1 MYNNLR
7 LEIIKNSLPHF
18 YIIFLMVI
26 LVMVTRSHI
35 SRASEPEDNIMK
47 VPIYIVDAFTE
58 EMFKGNPAA
67 VCPLSEWLDDDL
79 LLSIA
84 AENNLSET
92 AFFVKNG
99 NVYQLRWFTP
109 EVEVD
114 LCGHG
119 TLASAHVLFQ
129 HLGYNNSELV
139 FETKSGRLTIKRNKD
154 LYLMDFPALSTTPV
168 KAPKILDQCLGEKPV
183 EVLSGSWLYLVLF
196 ENDEKIKRLD
206 PDFNLMKKLDKVVVV
221 TAKGVGN
228 TDFVSRCFAPNVG
241 IPEDP
246 VTGSSHCA
254 LVPFWSDKLGKSTF
268 YAQQLSN
275 RGGELY
281 CEYIGDR
288 VSIGGRAVT
297 YSQGKILFEI
307 D

>member
-1 MYNNLR
+1 
-7 LEIIKNSLPHF
+7 
-18 YIIFLMVI
+18 
-26 LVMVTRSHI
+26 MVTLIIVSRIHI
-35 SRASEPEDNIMK
+35 AAASEPEDNIME

-58 EMFKGNPAA
+58 ERFKGNPAA

-79 LLSIA
+79 LQYIA

-99 NVYQLRWFTP
+99 DIYQLRWFTP
-109 EVEVD
+109 KVEVD

-119 TLASAHVLFQ
+119 TLASAHVLFK
-129 HLGYNNSELV
+129 HLGYNNSEIV
-139 FETKSGRLTIKRNKD
+139 FETKSGRLIVKRNKD

-168 KAPKILDQCLGEKPV
+168 VKVPEILEQCLGEKPV
-183 EVLSGSWLYLVLF
+183 EVLSGSWFYFVVF

-206 PDFNLMKKLDKVVVV
+206 PDFDLMKELDKDVIV

-228 TDFVSRCFAPNVG
+228 TDFVSRCFAPSVG

-246 VTGSSHCA
+246 ATGSSHCA
-254 LVPFWSDKLGKSTF
+254 LVPFWSDRLGKSTF
-268 YAQQLSN
+268 YAQQLSK

-281 CEYIGDR
+281 CEYLGDR
-288 VSIGGRAVT
+288 VSIGGKAVT
-297 YSQGKILFEI
+297 FSQGKIRFEI